1 MMKLAEKIIKK
12 CCKSGYQGEYRYLLP
27 RRAGYSSTGIFYLFI
42 FDYVISDEIYTPLV
56 LTPSTLIIICQ
67 PSFWFGSVRLYFGDE
82 MFNITAVNCELSEKI
97 QAVIDSKT
105 KPLGALGDLEAIAMQ
120 IAKIQCTAST
130 FESLESSAKKLQLN
144 VPHLTVFAGDH
155 GVASEGV
162 SIAPSVVTSQ
172 MVANFAQGGA
182 AINVFSQQLGWQLSI
197 VDAGIL
203 HPLSA
208 TAVIDQRLGNITQ
221 AINQQEAMTQA
232 QVDQGFVFAK
242 KHIAALQKTGC
253 NIVAFGEMGIGNTTI
268 ASAIMA
274 AIMAIPASEAV
285 GRGTGVSDDVV
296 LKKQQ
301 VVEQAL
307 ALHQDKL
314 INAESILRCLGGF
327 EVLQITAAMLAAA
340 ESRMLIVV
348 DGFICTAAAMLAIKY
363 NAEVK
368 DYMIF
373 AHCSGEQGH
382 EKMLQWLKV
391 KPLLNLG
398 LRLGEGT
405 GAALAL
411 PLIQA
416 AVAFY
421 NDMASFADAE
431 VTDVT

>member
-1 MMKLAEKIIKK
+1 
-12 CCKSGYQGEYRYLLP
+12 
-27 RRAGYSSTGIFYLFI
+27 
-42 FDYVISDEIYTPLV
+42 
-56 LTPSTLIIICQ
+56 
-67 PSFWFGSVRLYFGDE
+67 
-82 MFNITAVNCELSEKI
+82 MFNIQAVNYEHSNKI
-97 QAVIDSKT
+97 QAIIDGKT
-105 KPLGALGDLEAIAMQ
+105 KPLGALGDLELLAKQ
-120 IAKIQCTAST
+120 IANIQLTTAAFDPSKNMACKLKI
-130 FESLESSAKKLQLN
+130 N

-162 SIAPSVVTSQ
+162 SIAPSEVTSQ
-172 MVANFAQGGA
+172 MVANFARGGA

-203 HPLSA
+203 QPISS
-208 TAVIDQRLGNITQ
+208 TAVIEQRLGNITQ
-221 AINQQEAMTQA
+221 AINQQEAMTQT
-232 QVDQGFVFAK
+232 QVDQGFVIAK
-242 KHIAALQKTGC
+242 KHIAALQKTGS
-253 NIVAFGEMGIGNTTI
+253 NVVAFGEMGIGNTTI

-285 GRGTGVSDDVV
+285 GRGTGVSDEIV

-314 INAESILRCLGGF
+314 TNAEAILRCLGGF
-327 EVLQITAAMLAAA
+327 EVVQITAAMLAAA
-340 ESRMLIVV
+340 ENKMLIVV

-363 NAEVK
+363 NAKVK
-368 DYMIF
+368 DYMVF

-382 EKMLQWLKV
+382 EKMLQWLQV

>member
-1 MMKLAEKIIKK
+1 
-12 CCKSGYQGEYRYLLP
+12 
-27 RRAGYSSTGIFYLFI
+27 
-42 FDYVISDEIYTPLV
+42 
-56 LTPSTLIIICQ
+56 
-67 PSFWFGSVRLYFGDE
+67 
-82 MFNITAVNCELSEKI
+82 MFNIQAVNYEHSNKI
-97 QAVIDSKT
+97 QAIIDGKT
-105 KPLGALGDLEAIAMQ
+105 KPLGALGDLELLAKQ
-120 IAKIQCTAST
+120 IANIQLTAAAFDPSKSMACKLKI
-130 FESLESSAKKLQLN
+130 N

-162 SIAPSVVTSQ
+162 SIAPSEVTSQ
-172 MVANFAQGGA
+172 MMANFSRGGA

-203 HPLSA
+203 QPISS
-208 TAVIDQRLGNITQ
+208 TAVIEQRLGNITQ
-221 AINQQEAMTQA
+221 AINQQEAMTQT

-242 KHIAALQKTGC
+242 KHITTLQKTGS
-253 NIVAFGEMGIGNTTI
+253 NVVAFGEMGIGNTTI

-274 AIMAIPASEAV
+274 AIMATPASEAV
-285 GRGTGVSDDVV
+285 GRGTGVSDEIV

-314 INAESILRCLGGF
+314 INAEAILRCLGGF
-327 EVLQITAAMLAAA
+327 EVVQITAAMLAAA
-340 ESRMLIVV
+340 ENKMLIVV

-363 NAEVK
+363 NAKVK
-368 DYMIF
+368 DYMVF

-382 EKMLQWLKV
+382 EKMLQWLEV

-421 NDMASFADAE
+421 NDMASFVDAE

>member
-1 MMKLAEKIIKK
+1 
-12 CCKSGYQGEYRYLLP
+12 
-27 RRAGYSSTGIFYLFI
+27 
-42 FDYVISDEIYTPLV
+42 
-56 LTPSTLIIICQ
+56 
-67 PSFWFGSVRLYFGDE
+67 
-82 MFNITAVNCELSEKI
+82 MFNIQAVNYEHSNKI
-97 QAVIDSKT
+97 QAIIDGKT
-105 KPLGALGDLEAIAMQ
+105 KPLGALGDLELLAKQ
-120 IAKIQCTAST
+120 IANIQLTAAAFDPSKSMACKLKI
-130 FESLESSAKKLQLN
+130 N

-162 SIAPSVVTSQ
+162 SIAPSEVTSQ
-172 MVANFAQGGA
+172 MMANFSRGGA

-203 HPLSA
+203 QPISS
-208 TAVIDQRLGNITQ
+208 TAVIEQRLGNITQ
-221 AINQQEAMTQA
+221 AINQQEAMTQT

-242 KHIAALQKTGC
+242 KHITTLQKTGS
-253 NIVAFGEMGIGNTTI
+253 NVVAFGEMGIGNTTI

-274 AIMAIPASEAV
+274 AIMATPASEAV
-285 GRGTGVSDDVV
+285 GRGTGVSDEIV

-314 INAESILRCLGGF
+314 INAEAILRCLGGF
-327 EVLQITAAMLAAA
+327 EVVQITAAMLAAA
-340 ESRMLIVV
+340 ENKMLIVV

-363 NAEVK
+363 NAKVK
-368 DYMIF
+368 DYMVF

-382 EKMLQWLKV
+382 EKMLQWLEV

>member
-1 MMKLAEKIIKK
+1 
-12 CCKSGYQGEYRYLLP
+12 
-27 RRAGYSSTGIFYLFI
+27 
-42 FDYVISDEIYTPLV
+42 
-56 LTPSTLIIICQ
+56 
-67 PSFWFGSVRLYFGDE
+67 
-82 MFNITAVNCELSEKI
+82 MFNIQAVNYEHSNKI
-97 QAVIDSKT
+97 QAIIDGKT
-105 KPLGALGDLEAIAMQ
+105 KPLGALGDLELLAKQ
-120 IAKIQCTAST
+120 IANIQLTTAAFDPSKNMACKLKI
-130 FESLESSAKKLQLN
+130 N

-162 SIAPSVVTSQ
+162 SIAPSEVTSQ
-172 MVANFAQGGA
+172 MMANFSRGGA

-203 HPLSA
+203 QPISS
-208 TAVIDQRLGNITQ
+208 TAVIEQRLGNITQ
-221 AINQQEAMTQA
+221 AINQQEAMTQT
-232 QVDQGFVFAK
+232 QVDQGFVIAK
-242 KHIAALQKTGC
+242 KHIAALQKTGS
-253 NIVAFGEMGIGNTTI
+253 NVVAFGEMGIGNTTI

-285 GRGTGVSDDVV
+285 GRGTGVSDEIV

-314 INAESILRCLGGF
+314 TNAEAILRCLGGF
-327 EVLQITAAMLAAA
+327 EVVQITAAMLAAA
-340 ESRMLIVV
+340 ENKMLIVV

-363 NAEVK
+363 NAKVK
-368 DYMIF
+368 DYMVF

-382 EKMLQWLKV
+382 EKMLQWLQV